1 MAAGA
6 VAAATAALVTPLVS
20 RGASVPGPGV
30 ARSAADT
37 AVHRFATLG
46 VPVYCGG
53 PRGRAL
59 ALTFDDGP
67 GPATDATVRLLRRSH
82 ERATFFLVG
91 SRLEWFANAPRR
103 ELAVGAVADHTWDH
117 AALTR
122 LPPARVRS
130 EIVRTRVALERAT
143 RSPVALFRPPYGF
156 HDRAVDKRVRTLGML
171 TVLWSVDARDS
182 EPGVAASPA
191 DIAAR
196 VLPRLRPGAIVL
208 LHENRPGTLPAL
220 RRWIIPAL
228 ERRGLRSVSVP
239 ELLAVDPPTLTQL
252 RKRGGRCGAP

>member
-1 MAAGA
+1 VTSV
-6 VAAATAALVTPLVS
+6 VAAAAVVLLIAPLGGRS
-20 RGASVPGPGV
+20 ASVPGSGV
-30 ARSAADT
+30 VSAADA
-37 AVHRFATLG
+37 AVHRLATLG
-46 VPVYCGG
+46 VPIYCGG
-53 PRGRAL
+53 AHRRLL

-67 GPATDATVRLLRRSH
+67 GPATDATVRLLQRSH

-103 ELAVGAVADHTWDH
+103 ELTVGTIGDHTWNH

-122 LPPARVRS
+122 LSPGRART

-156 HDRAVDKRVRTLGML
+156 HDRALDERVRSLGML

-182 EPGVAASPA
+182 EPGVPASPA

-196 VLPRLRPGAIVL
+196 VLHRLRPGAIVL
-208 LHENRPGTLPAL
+208 FHENRPGTLPAL

-228 ERRGLRSVSVP
+228 KRRRLRSVTVP
-239 ELLAVDPPTLTQL
+239 ELLAADPPTPKQL
-252 RKRGGRCGAP
+252 RRTGGRCGES